1 MLMRFVARDAPT
13 LMMHVSPSTSRNLR
27 RYHNSKAHLV
37 LSSGKTSFKTEDES
51 LALSSLIP
59 LSEPI
64 EAVPQQSRM
73 MNQYAGN
80 EIWMKRLLIDA
91 FTITS
96 MISILPIAA
105 MLQNGRKR
113 GTCRDAFSLTKIG
126 EERGAYI
133 RCTRQDLVFPRSW
146 STESVSRQYTCTES

>member
-1 MLMRFVARDAPT
+1 MRLAPMKADEVRRSRCTDANDT
-13 LMMHVSPSTSRNLR
+13 RVSKYVEEFETIS
-27 RYHNSKAHLV
+27 YHNSKAHLV

-80 EIWMKRLLIDA
+80 EIWMKRLMIDA
-91 FTITS
+91 FTKFS
-96 MISILPIAA
+96 AIAKEV
-105 MLQNGRKR
+105 GV
-113 GTCRDAFSLTKIG
+113 I
-126 EERGAYI
+126 
-133 RCTRQDLVFPRSW
+133 
-146 STESVSRQYTCTES
+146 